1 MKSFRQYFY
10 ENTPLEGEG
19 ITFIDVDETLFH
31 TKAHVKVMKGDEV
44 IKKLNNQEF
53 NTYKLQ
59 SGESFDFSEFKD
71 AEFFRK
77 TSIPIEPVLK
87 RVNRI
92 LNNIERGGRK
102 SKVVILT
109 ARSRF
114 DDMQEFKQTFRDHG
128 VRIDELEIVTVGDA
142 PGLAAEKKKEVVYN
156 YLSNHPYKRVRMF
169 DDSLANL
176 KAFQSLEKEFPETK
190 FFAVHVDNKG
200 NVHQLP

>member
-1 MKSFRQYFY
+1 METFKQYFY
-10 ENTPLEGEG
+10 EKNPSGGEG

-31 TKAHVKVMKGDEV
+31 TKAHVKVIKGNNV
-44 IKKLNNQEF
+44 LKKLNNQEF
-53 NTYKLQ
+53 NTYVLEP
-59 SGESFDFSEFKD
+59 GERFDFSEFKD

-114 DDMQEFKQTFRDHG
+114 DDMQEFKQTFRDYG
-128 VRIDELEIVTVGDA
+128 VRIDDLEIITVGDV
-142 PGLAAEKKKEVVYN
+142 PGQAAEKKKEVVYN
-156 YLSNHPYKRVRMF
+156 FLSNHPYKRVRMF

-176 KAFQSLEKEFPETK
+176 KAFKSLEKQFPETK
-190 FFAVHVDNKG
+190 FFAIHVNNKG
-200 NVHQLP
+200 QVYQLP

>member
-1 MKSFRQYFY
+1 MESFKQYFY
-10 ENTPLEGEG
+10 EKNPSEGEG

-31 TKAHVKVMKGDEV
+31 TKAHVKVMKGESV
-44 IKKLNNQEF
+44 LKKLNNQEF
-53 NTYKLQ
+53 NTYVLEP
-59 SGESFDFSEFKD
+59 GERFDFSEFKN

-109 ARSRF
+109 ARSKF
-114 DDMQEFKQTFRDHG
+114 DDMQEFKQTFKDYG
-128 VRIDELEIVTVGDA
+128 VRIDELEIITVGDV
-142 PGLAAEKKKEVVYN
+142 PGQAAEKKKEVVLN

-176 KAFQSLEKEFPETK
+176 KAFLSLKTIFPNTEFS
-190 FFAVHVDNKG
+190 ALLVRNNGSVQ
-200 NVHQLP
+200 QLL